1 MNDRIG
7 PRDRVEG
14 EGTVVDGVLPGG
26 SRRIDRV
33 LAENFLSDL
42 STIPLAEVR
51 ALRDEADQE
60 ETDLS
65 YLRRL
70 LQGRLDLVRAEM
82 DRRRRGDAESADLV
96 AQLSTVLADGDRPEA
111 HGLGRY
117 RSAEPSRVGDTR
129 RYLETLLSDVD
140 LSNPHDRSD
149 AELALAQDILTGEES
164 KVSVRR
170 RAVQVVFDAAS
181 AEITRRYR
189 DGEADIGALL
199 GPEGGLRGD

>member
-1 MNDRIG
+1 V
-7 PRDRVEG
+7 VE
-14 EGTVVDGVLPGG
+14 GVLPGG

-33 LAENFLSDL
+33 LAEDYLDDL
-42 STIPLAEVR
+42 PNLPLGEVR

-82 DRRRRGDAESADLV
+82 DRRRHGDAESADLV
-96 AQLSTVLADGDRPEA
+96 AELTRVLADGERPQA
-111 HGLGRY
+111 HGMGRHQA
-117 RSAEPSRVGDTR
+117 AEPSRVAETR

-149 AELALAQDILTGEES
+149 AELVLAQDILTGEEA

-170 RAVQVVFDAAS
+170 RSVQGVFDAAS
-181 AEITRRYR
+181 ADITRRYR
-189 DGEADIGALL
+189 DGEADVGALL
-199 GPEGGLRGD
+199 APEGGYRGE